1 MVGLTRQEQIDLG
14 LLIGGGLSVGLAAAG
29 FRLVIEQL
37 AIPFWLYQGR
47 YVLAV
52 VYVGVLALGLVR
64 SNTRGGRIGLTALTV
79 AFLVGVAI

>member
-1 MVGLTRQEQIDLG
+1 MAGLTRQEQIDLG
-14 LLIGGGLSVGLAAAG
+14 LVIGGGLAAAG